1 MNKLSKLTIFV
12 FCALL
17 FVLLSFDVWTMT
29 VRGYETTVSWTLYMV
44 SKDWPCIPFVFGFL
58 AGHVWMPNRAA
69 RLVPN
74 PYKDLNPKGER

>member
-17 FVLLSFDVWTMT
+17 FVLMAYDVWTLAA
-29 VRGYETTVSWTLYMV
+29 RGYDTTVSWTLYAA
-44 SKDWPCIPFVFGFL
+44 SKDYPVISFVFGFFS
-58 AGHVWMPNRAA
+58 GHLFWGNAKA
-69 RLVPN
+69 RDPN